1 MFCFMEVSVFMS
13 LAARSKDTAVF
24 KRRVECPDAFEYDA
38 FVRVMKSVF
47 GNSIVIEFLVV

>member
-1 MFCFMEVSVFMS
+1 MEVSVYMS

-24 KRRVECPDAFEYDA
+24 KRRVECPDTFEYDA

-47 GNSIVIEFLVV
+47 GNTIVIEFLVV

>member
-1 MFCFMEVSVFMS
+1 MFMEVSVYMS